1 MDLKATFKFYLLVEK
16 LAKCYNSHYGTKN
29 VFLTDDRVSVYWAHW
44 TMVQADLNCMRDLL
58 RRNMS
63 WKWFMNL
70 AGTEYPLM
78 TNGEMLDKIL
88 ASEYE
93 MVGSIPSEEKFNYRH
108 EFTQYL
114 NLEKEKLYDV
124 TYIMLSI
131 LTKHIHTLRAHPPLV

>member
-1 MDLKATFKFYLLVEK
+1 
-16 LAKCYNSHYGTKN
+16 
-29 VFLTDDRVSVYWAHW
+29 
-44 TMVQADLNCMRDLL
+44 
-58 RRNMS
+58 
-63 WKWFMNL
+63 MNL